1 MSGRRMTRLFCS
13 LARTL
18 VMALALIVAAA
29 PARAGDNASREAGK
43 HFQRGVD
50 LYNDG
55 DFRGAL
61 VEFKKAYSV
70 WPRANVLYDIG
81 QTEYQLLDYASAL
94 KTMERYL
101 AETGPNAAHRGEV
114 ESTVEVL
121 RGRVGRILLTTDGG
135 ACDVLIDDQPSGTT
149 PLDGPL
155 LVSVGPRK
163 VAVHCAGDRAAI
175 KRLEVAAGETLRLEL
190 KVPPATG
197 ATLGAAVTQPAQDN
211 KPKTPGKGFITGW
224 IVSGVLVAATIA
236 MGTTTLVEENHLNA
250 LRNSFP
256 ASKADIDA
264 KASLTTGLAITSDI
278 LGAASIAAVGVS
290 TYLTI
295 KYERGERAKRL
306 NVGLSA
312 RGVQVGGTF

>member
-1 MSGRRMTRLFCS
+1 MRRLLFAIALLLS
-13 LARTL
+13 L
-18 VMALALIVAAA
+18 VAAA
-29 PARAGDNASREAGK
+29 PARANDAVSREAGK

-61 VEFKKAYSV
+61 VEFKKAYAT

-101 AETGPNAAHRGEV
+101 AETGPNAQHRQEV

-121 RGRVGRILLTTDGG
+121 RGRVGRVILSTDGG
-135 ACDVLIDDQPSGTT
+135 ACDVLVDDQPAGTT

-163 VAVHCAGDRAAI
+163 IAVHCAGDRAAI
-175 KRLEVAAGETLRLEL
+175 KRLEVAAGETTRLQL
-190 KVPPATG
+190 NVGPATI
-197 ATLGAAVTQPAQDN
+197 AAVQAAM
-211 KPKTPGKGFITGW
+211 PGAMPEKAPPPPGHGYVTAW

-236 MGTTTLVEENHLNA
+236 MGSATLVEQHNLEVA
-250 LRNSFP
+250 R
-256 ASKADIDA
+256 ASYPVEKSTLDHYQA
-264 KASLTTGLAITSDI
+264 LTTGLAITSDV
-278 LGAASIAAVGVS
+278 LGAASLAAVGVA
-290 TYLTI
+290 TYLTV
-295 KYERGERAKRL
+295 KHERAKKLHIGVTAR
-306 NVGLSA
+306 GLS
-312 RGVQVGGTF
+312 VGGTF

>member
-1 MSGRRMTRLFCS
+1 MRRL
-13 LARTL
+13 LAIL
-18 VMALALIVAAA
+18 VLALSFAST
-29 PARAGDNASREAGK
+29 PARASENASREAAK

-61 VEFKKAYSV
+61 VEFRKAYQV

-94 KTMERYL
+94 KTLERYL
-101 AETGPNAAHRGEV
+101 AETGPNATHRQEV

-135 ACDVLIDDQPSGTT
+135 ACDVLVDDQPSGTT
-149 PLDGPL
+149 PLDAPL

-163 VAVHCAGDRAAI
+163 IAVHCAGDRAAI
-175 KRLEVAAGETLRLEL
+175 KRLEVAAGETVRVEL
-190 KVPPATG
+190 KVPPAQT
-197 ATLGAAVTQPAQDN
+197 ATVHTALTTP
-211 KPKTPGKGFITGW
+211 PKDTAPSVPGKGWVTGW
-224 IVSGVLVAATIA
+224 IASGVLVAATIA
-236 MGTTTLVEENHLNA
+236 LGTTTLVEESKLTSM
-250 LRNSFP
+250 RNSFP
-256 ASKADIDA
+256 AVKADIDRQA
-264 KASLTTGLAITSDI
+264 ALTTGLAITSDI

-295 KYERGERAKRL
+295 KYERGKRL
-306 NVGLSA
+306 KLGLTA
-312 RGVQVGGTF
+312 RGIQVGGTF

>member
-1 MSGRRMTRLFCS
+1 MRRRLV
-13 LARTL
+13 TL
-18 VMALALIVAAA
+18 ILALALAGPAAT
-29 PARAGDNASREAGK
+29 ARASGDGASREAGR

-81 QTEYQLLDYASAL
+81 QTEYQLLDYAAAL

-101 AETGPNAAHRGEV
+101 AETGPNAAHRAEV
-114 ESTVEVL
+114 ESAVEAL
-121 RGRVGRILLTTDGG
+121 RGRVGRIILTTDGG
-135 ACDVLIDDQPSGTT
+135 ACDVLLDDQPAGTT
-149 PLDGPL
+149 PLDAPL

-163 VAVHCAGDRAAI
+163 VAVHCTGDRAAI
-175 KRLEVAAGETLRLEL
+175 KRLEVVAGETVRLDL
-190 KVPPATG
+190 KVPPPPI
-197 ATLGAAVTQPAQDN
+197 AAMRAAMSAP
-211 KPKTPGKGFITGW
+211 KPDAAPPRPGSGYVTGW
-224 IVSGVLVAATIA
+224 VVSGVLVAATVA
-236 MGTTTLVEENHLNA
+236 MGVTTLVEQSRLVA

-256 ASKADIDA
+256 ASKSDIDRQA
-264 KASLTTGLAITSDI
+264 TLTTGLAITSDI
-278 LGAASIAAVGVS
+278 LGAAAIAAVGVS

-295 KYERGERAKRL
+295 KYERGKRL
-306 NVGLSA
+306 RVGLSA

>member
-1 MSGRRMTRLFCS
+1 MKTPASRAFVS
-13 LARTL
+13 FAAAL
-18 VMALALIVAAA
+18 VVGAAVLVAAPA
-29 PARAGDNASREAGK
+29 TARAGDTASRDASK

-61 VEFKKAYSV
+61 VEFKKAYAT

-81 QTEYQLLDYASAL
+81 QTEYQLLDYAGAL

-101 AETGPNAAHRGEV
+101 AETGASAPHRQEV
-114 ESTVEVL
+114 EATVEVL
-121 RGRVGRILLTTDGG
+121 RTRVGRVLLTTDGG
-135 ACDVLIDDQPSGTT
+135 ACDVTIDDQPAGTT

-163 VAVHCAGDRAAI
+163 IALACTGDRAMM
-175 KRLEVAAGETLRLEL
+175 KRVEVVAGETLRLDL
-190 KVPPATG
+190 KAPSAPI
-197 ATLGAAVTQPAQDN
+197 AAVRAAMNGSSKDTTPQKPGRSYVPA
-211 KPKTPGKGFITGW
+211 W
-224 IVSGVLVAATIA
+224 IVTGVLVAALVGVGSA
-236 MGTTTLVEENHLNA
+236 TLVEQSHLA
-250 LRNSFP
+250 SMRNSFP
-256 ASKADIDA
+256 ANKADLDHL
-264 KASLTTGLAITSDI
+264 SSVTTGLAISSDV
-278 LGAASIAAVGVS
+278 LGVAALAAAGVS

-295 KYERGERAKRL
+295 KYERGKHV

>member
-1 MSGRRMTRLFCS
+1 MRRPIGRLLAFVVLALS
-13 LARTL
+13 LAAT
-18 VMALALIVAAA
+18 
-29 PARAGDNASREAGK
+29 PARASDNASREAAK

-61 VEFKKAYSV
+61 VEFRKAYSV

-94 KTMERYL
+94 KTLERYL
-101 AETGPNAAHRGEV
+101 AETGPNAVHRQEV

-135 ACDVLIDDQPSGTT
+135 ACDVLVDDQPSGTT

-163 VAVHCAGDRAAI
+163 IAVHCAGDRAAI
-175 KRLEVAAGETLRLEL
+175 KRLEVAAGETVRVEL
-190 KVPPATG
+190 KVPAAQP
-197 ATLGAAVTQPAQDN
+197 AAVRAAMAAASAPKDAAPAV
-211 KPKTPGKGFITGW
+211 PGKGWTTGW
-224 IVSGVLVAATIA
+224 IISGVLVAATVA
-236 MGTTTLVEENHLNA
+236 LGTTTLVEQSRLSTM
-250 LRNSFP
+250 RNSFP
-256 ASKADIDA
+256 VNKSDLDRQAN
-264 KASLTTGLAITSDI
+264 LTTGLAITSDV
-278 LGAASIAAVGVS
+278 LGAASIAALGVA

-295 KYERGERAKRL
+295 KYERGKRL
-306 NVGLSA
+306 KLGMTA
-312 RGVQVGGTF
+312 QGVQVGGTF

>member
-1 MSGRRMTRLFCS
+1 MRRLLATLVLALS
-13 LARTL
+13 LAVT
-18 VMALALIVAAA
+18 AA
-29 PARAGDNASREAGK
+29 PARAAGDNASRDAAK

-121 RGRVGRILLTTDGG
+121 RGRVGRILLTTDAG
-135 ACDVLIDDQPSGTT
+135 ACDVLVDDQPSGTT

-163 VAVHCAGDRAAI
+163 IAVHCAGDRAAI
-175 KRLEVAAGETLRLEL
+175 KRLEVAAGETVRLEL

-197 ATLGAAVTQPAQDN
+197 ATFGATATTPAQDTT
-211 KPKTPGKGFITGW
+211 PKKPGKSFITGW

-236 MGTTTLVEENHLNA
+236 MGTTTLVEESKLNG

-256 ASKADIDA
+256 ASKAEIDA

-295 KYERGERAKRL
+295 KYERGERAKCL
-306 NVGLSA
+306 NVGLS
-312 RGVQVGGTF
+312 GSGIHVGGTF

>member
-1 MSGRRMTRLFCS
+1 MRRLLATLALVLS
-13 LARTL
+13 LAL
-18 VMALALIVAAA
+18 SLAAA
-29 PARAGDNASREAGK
+29 PARASDNASREAAK

-101 AETGPNAAHRGEV
+101 AETGPNAQHRAEV

-121 RGRVGRILLTTDGG
+121 RGRVGRVILTTDGG
-135 ACDVLIDDQPSGTT
+135 ACDVTIDDQPVGTT
-149 PLDGPL
+149 PLDGPM

-163 VAVHCAGDRAAI
+163 IAVHCAGDRAALR
-175 KRLEVAAGETLRLEL
+175 RLEIAAGETVRVDL
-190 KVPPATG
+190 KVPPAPID
-197 ATLGAAVTQPAQDN
+197 AVRAAMNGPARDA
-211 KPKTPGKGFITGW
+211 PPAVPGRGWLTGW
-224 IVSGVLVAATIA
+224 IVSGVLVAATVA
-236 MGTTTLVEENHLNA
+236 LGTTTLVEESRLQA
-250 LRNSFP
+250 MRNSYP
-256 ASKADIDA
+256 ANKADLDRQA
-264 KASLTTGLAITSDI
+264 NLTTGLAITSDI
-278 LGAASIAAVGVS
+278 LGAASIAAVGVA

-295 KYERGERAKRL
+295 KYERGKRL
-306 NVGLSA
+306 KLGMSA
-312 RGVQVGGTF
+312 RAIQVGGTF

>member
-1 MSGRRMTRLFCS
+1 MKRLLFAIALLLS
-13 LARTL
+13 L
-18 VMALALIVAAA
+18 VAAA
-29 PARAGDNASREAGK
+29 PARANDAVSREAGK

-61 VEFKKAYSV
+61 VEFKKAYAT

-101 AETGPNAAHRGEV
+101 AETGPNAQHRQEV

-121 RGRVGRILLTTDGG
+121 RGRVGRVILSTDGG
-135 ACDVLIDDQPSGTT
+135 ACDVLVDDQPAGTT

-163 VAVHCAGDRAAI
+163 IAVHCAGDRAAI
-175 KRLEVAAGETLRLEL
+175 KRLEVAAGETTRLEL
-190 KVPPATG
+190 RVPPAGGTIAAVRAAMPG
-197 ATLGAAVTQPAQDN
+197 ATPDEKAP
-211 KPKTPGKGFITGW
+211 PPPPGHGYTTAW

-236 MGTTTLVEENHLNA
+236 MGSATLVEQHNLENA
-250 LRNSFP
+250 R
-256 ASKADIDA
+256 ASYPVQKSTLDHYQG
-264 KASLTTGLAITSDI
+264 LTTGLAIASDV
-278 LGAASIAAVGVS
+278 LGAASLAAVGVA
-290 TYLTI
+290 TYLTV
-295 KYERGERAKRL
+295 KHERAKKLHIGVTAR
-306 NVGLSA
+306 GLS
-312 RGVQVGGTF
+312 VSGTF

>member
-1 MSGRRMTRLFCS
+1 MKTLFRV
-13 LARTL
+13 LAAVAFAATL
-18 VMALALIVAAA
+18 VAA
-29 PARAGDNASREAGK
+29 PPAARAADNAREAGK

-61 VEFKKAYSV
+61 VEFKKAYAT

-101 AETGPNAAHRGEV
+101 AETGAAAPHRAEV
-114 ESTVEVL
+114 EATVEVL
-121 RGRVGRILLTTDGG
+121 RGRVGRVLLTTDGG
-135 ACDVLIDDQPSGTT
+135 ACDVTVDDQPAGTT

-163 VAVHCAGDRAAI
+163 IALACTGDRAVL
-175 KRLEVAAGETLRLEL
+175 RRVEVTAGESVHLEM
-190 KVPPATG
+190 KVPAPPPA
-197 ATLGAAVTQPAQDN
+197 AIRAAMHDAGRDSTPAR
-211 KPKTPGKGFITGW
+211 PGKSFITGW
-224 IVSGVLVAATIA
+224 IVTGVLVAATVA
-236 MGTTTLVEENHLNA
+236 LGTTTLVENSRLA
-250 LRNSFP
+250 SMRNSFP
-256 ASKADIDA
+256 ASKPELDHQS
-264 KASLTTGLAITSDI
+264 SLTTGLAISADV
-278 LGAASIAAVGVS
+278 LGVAALAAAGVS

-295 KYERGERAKRL
+295 KYERGKHV
-306 NVGLSA
+306 NIGLTA